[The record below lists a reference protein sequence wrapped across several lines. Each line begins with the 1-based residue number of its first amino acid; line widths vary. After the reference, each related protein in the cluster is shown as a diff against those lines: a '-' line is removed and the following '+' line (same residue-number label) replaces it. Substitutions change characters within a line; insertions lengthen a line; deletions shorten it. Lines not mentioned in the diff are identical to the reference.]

1 MFLCYKTF
9 SAKLLMFCLKGYADI
24 DVNYSERCFITL
36 NEQMFLCYKTFSTK
50 LLMFCLKGYADSD
63 VNYFEKSFITLN
75 EVFDVIKLFPPN
87 Y

>member
-1 MFLCYKTF
+1 MKCSKQFGAKRRGFLNIKIILAPKGASRFRTQNIRYDKCYKTF
-9 SAKLLMFCLKGYADI
+9 SA
-24 DVNYSERCFITL
+24 
-36 NEQMFLCYKTFSTK
+36 K